1 MSRARRRVIAVA
13 VVLAVVAAGAVWGP
27 RYYGRHV
34 RGNFREVVPGVV
46 YRSAQPT
53 RAQLTRWQQ
62 QYGLKTVINLRGVD
76 TDDYAE
82 EKRATAERGLTQID
96 IAWPQHRFL
105 RASDVT
111 ELLKALD
118 GAARPVL
125 VHCAGG
131 VDRSGAVGVITA
143 MRLGGADYR
152 TARAQLG
159 SAYWGLRDADEWAS
173 GRFLEYEEYCRGKG
187 IDTGGWTQF
196 QAWLDTVEK

>member
-1 MSRARRRVIAVA
+1 MSKRTRWVGASAAI
-13 VVLAVVAAGAVWGP
+13 LATAAAGLIWGP
-27 RYYGRHV
+27 RYYSRHV
-34 RGNFREVVPGVV
+34 LGNFREVVPGVV

-53 RAQLTRWQQ
+53 ADQLARWQH

-105 RASDVT
+105 ASSDVA

-118 GAARPVL
+118 GAPRPVL

-152 TARAQLG
+152 TAKAHLV

-173 GRFLEYEEYCRGKG
+173 GRFLEYEAYCRGKG

-196 QAWLDTVEK
+196 QAWLDTLPK